1 MRDNAGDKSETEINL
16 CAISDAGEISDS
28 EDKLQIGVR
37 NSYYESVNYIL

>member
-28 EDKLQIGVR
+28 EDKLGVR